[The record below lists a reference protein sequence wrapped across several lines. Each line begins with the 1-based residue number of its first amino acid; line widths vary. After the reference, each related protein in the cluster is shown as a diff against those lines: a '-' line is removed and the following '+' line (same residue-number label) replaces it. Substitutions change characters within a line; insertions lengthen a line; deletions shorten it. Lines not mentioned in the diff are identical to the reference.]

1 MTSTQFYTFKTVK
14 QIGAQTRQKSKRRK
28 ELVNQSVPETTTA
41 FAHDYEPSEEML
53 LRLLKNLQEKHNNK
67 TLSALDHKLLVK
79 LQEVV
84 AQNPRNYSAKLGYLQ
99 LTYNLPKD

>member
-1 MTSTQFYTFKTVK
+1 MKPAETKK
-14 QIGAQTRQKSKRRK
+14 KLKKRK
-28 ELVNQSVPETTTA
+28 EVVNQSSPEVTTA
-41 FAHDYEPSEEML
+41 FGNNFEPSEEML

-67 TLSALDHKLLVK
+67 TLSPLDHKLLIK

-99 LTYNLPKD
+99 LTYNLPKE